1 MHKRKYL
8 FVTRNLDSYGLQKP
22 FPHFI
27 CVRVCELEKAVK
39 EFWIQNENFKIIL
52 FSLSPTHSRMGCII
66 VKNGVQQQR
75 KHKEVKNRMCFTLNN
90 VRCEKWVARF

>member
-1 MHKRKYL
+1 MHMRKYL
-8 FVTRNLDSYGLQKP
+8 FASHNLDSYGLQKP

-27 CVRVCELEKAVK
+27 CVRVCEQEKAMK

-52 FSLSPTHSRMGCII
+52 FSLSNTFKNGCII